1 MSFYSEI
8 GIIGGSGFYH
18 LNLDKIS
25 EYSNYLDISTPF
37 AVETTRLFQEK
48 LNDKAVYFLPRH
60 GVQHSL
66 PPHKINYRANLWA
79 MREVGLKKIIAINTV
94 GSISASLNPGSLVI
108 PNQLIDYTW
117 GREHSFFDGLNS
129 LGDHIDFSFPYD
141 SNLREILLNESAVLN
156 FTISNHACFACT
168 QGPRLETA
176 AEIQKIKL
184 DGCDVVGMTGMP
196 EAALAREL
204 DIAYACIAL
213 VVNPAAGLS
222 NEVIAIDK
230 IKTIL
235 DTGLQDI
242 RKLLSVS
249 IIKL

>member
-8 GIIGGSGFYH
+8 GIIGGSGFYD

-25 EYSNYLDISTPF
+25 KHSDYLDISTPF
-37 AVETTRLFQEK
+37 ATETTRLFQEK
-48 LNDKAVYFLPRH
+48 INGKAVYFLPRH
-60 GVQHSL
+60 GAQHSA

-79 MREVGLKKIIAINTV
+79 LGEVGVKKIIAINTV
-94 GSISASLNPGSLVI
+94 GSISANLNPGSLVI

-129 LGDHIDFSFPYD
+129 LGDHIDFTFPYD
-141 SNLREILLNESAVLN
+141 TNLREILLNESTVLN
-156 FTISNHACFACT
+156 FPIPNHACFACT

-176 AEIQKIKL
+176 AEIQKLKL

-204 DIAYACIAL
+204 DIAYACVAL
-213 VVNPAAGLS
+213 VVNLGAGLS

-230 IKTIL
+230 IKTVL
-235 DTGLQDI
+235 DAGLQDI
-242 RKLLSVS
+242 RKLLSGSV
-249 IIKL
+249 IKL